1 MMKSSWNRFLLLVL
15 ICSTAGRANADD
27 LYFPVFFNLTKDGFL
42 CTNSECN
49 SKRSTFV
56 VSRELLQ
63 GLARVENRI
72 QLRKLAV
79 NFCEKEIISEESKIP
94 NDRPKSS
101 CVMRSSIE
109 KFEANM
115 TLSHFDRV
123 LQCASDLIE
132 YIFPYQDECQKSFGD
147 LLDQQMLAQLKTAQI
162 LHPLAKNYFD
172 AGGKVIAYIFSG
184 RRKYLSILVQ
194 VSSGSARSHSH
205 IGTF

>member
-1 MMKSSWNRFLLLVL
+1 MMMSFSNRFLLLVL
-15 ICSTAGRANADD
+15 TCSIARRANADD
-27 LYFPVFFNLTKDGFL
+27 LHFPVFFNTTKDGFL
-42 CTNSECN
+42 CSNSECN

-72 QLRKLAV
+72 QLRRLAV
-79 NFCEKEIISEESKIP
+79 NFCEKEIIYDESSFP
-94 NDRPKSS
+94 NNRPNSS

-115 TLSHFDRV
+115 TLSHFNRV

-147 LLDQQMLAQLKTAQI
+147 LLGQQTFVHLKTAQMF
-162 LHPLAKNYFD
+162 HPLVKNYFD
-172 AGGKVIAYIFSG
+172 AGGKVIAYIFAG

-194 VSSGSARSHSH
+194 VSSRSVRNQSYMH
-205 IGTF
+205 T